1 MSGAQHLIVAN
12 ITIPLKI
19 GILKHLMRLIF
30 GKKVNMEKHILYR
43 SQVTGTL
50 QKWFQG
56 ALFPNRGHVMLGT
69 LILKIG
75 YELSK

>member
-1 MSGAQHLIVAN
+1 
-12 ITIPLKI
+12 
-19 GILKHLMRLIF
+19 MRLIF